1 MALWGP
7 KLSLPLLLPD
17 RCFGH
22 RPARRH
28 GRWAYDGTKLLS
40 YAGSEEVT
48 LTQAASAVEW
58 THVDGEFTCP
68 LSVNV
73 GRGQTTLKIQF
84 TDKTIELGSETP
96 NQDQTNVLSA
106 ITQDSPITPNT
117 ITSHPTQNA
126 SKRLFMPI
134 GSAFF
139 RERLL
144 NAEDWASVSS
154 CTPLGGSTILM
165 RTTTIQ
171 CGLFV
176 ANLHP
181 RLPLPLSE
189 PRLSVNPLAE
199 MANSCFIWGTSRPS
213 LMPNAGRLC

>member
-1 MALWGP
+1 MAQPYWSILFACPTQVGVHCIRQSVEGGMALWGP

-106 ITQDSPITPNT
+106 ITQVRC
-117 ITSHPTQNA
+117 PTDA
-126 SKRLFMPI
+126 
-134 GSAFF
+134 GSRAH
-139 RERLL
+139 R
-144 NAEDWASVSS
+144 
-154 CTPLGGSTILM
+154 
-165 RTTTIQ
+165 
-171 CGLFV
+171 
-176 ANLHP
+176 
-181 RLPLPLSE
+181 
-189 PRLSVNPLAE
+189 
-199 MANSCFIWGTSRPS
+199 
-213 LMPNAGRLC
+213 